1 MLAFTIPDTRHFMAL
16 LLKGDAFD
24 DFAFRRG
31 EISAFAY
38 VSIDGKRD
46 LDYYD
51 ETVTEPWCSWSEIKS
66 LVFQAVKGK
75 KTPKNMKLCSFPFL
89 RKKQHLSPTQ
99 RRCSGICYSVRI
111 PCCAP
116 FLPLRKVFLWIR
128 PTKPSGKAGCW
139 TFARAMALPF
149 RKKINIRNFVSTQF
163 D

>member
-16 LLKGDAFD
+16 FLKGDAFD
-24 DFAFRRG
+24 DFAFRQG

-51 ETVTEPWCSWSEIKS
+51 ETVTEPWCSWSEIKP

-75 KTPKNMKLCSFPFL
+75 KTPKNMKLVLSLSQEKTASFPNTKALFWNL
-89 RKKQHLSPTQ
+89 LFREDTLLCTLSAAQESFSLDKTHE
-99 RRCSGICYSVRI
+99 
-111 PCCAP
+111 A
-116 FLPLRKVFLWIR
+116 
-128 PTKPSGKAGCW
+128 SGKAGCW
-139 TFARAMALPF
+139 TFARAMAFPF
-149 RKKINIRNFVSTQF
+149 RKKINNRNFVSTQF

>member
-24 DFAFRRG
+24 DFAFRQG

-75 KTPKNMKLCSFPFL
+75 KTPKNMKLVLSL
-89 RKKQHLSPTQ
+89 SQEKQLLSLTQ
-99 RRCSGICYSVRI
+99 RHCSGIFFSGKI
-111 PCCAP
+111 PYYAP
-116 FLPLRKVFLWIR
+116 FLPPRKVFLWIR
-128 PTKPSGKAGCW
+128 PTKPSGKAGYW
-139 TFARAMALPF
+139 TFARAMAFPF
-149 RKKINIRNFVSTQF
+149 RKKINNRNC
-163 D
+163 

>member
-1 MLAFTIPDTRHFMAL
+1 MAL

-75 KTPKNMKLCSFPFL
+75 KTPKNMKLVPVSYTHLQNHSSIYHLYCHAMFL
-89 RKKQHLSPTQ
+89 
-99 RRCSGICYSVRI
+99 
-111 PCCAP
+111 
-116 FLPLRKVFLWIR
+116 
-128 PTKPSGKAGCW
+128 
-139 TFARAMALPF
+139 
-149 RKKINIRNFVSTQF
+149 
-163 D
+163 

>member
-24 DFAFRRG
+24 DFAFRQG

-75 KTPKNMKLCSFPFL
+75 KTPKNMKLVLSLSQEKTASFPN
-89 RKKQHLSPTQ
+89 
-99 RRCSGICYSVRI
+99 
-111 PCCAP
+111 
-116 FLPLRKVFLWIR
+116 
-128 PTKPSGKAGCW
+128 TK
-139 TFARAMALPF
+139 ALFWNLLF
-149 RKKINIRNFVSTQF
+149 R
-163 D
+163 

>member
-24 DFAFRRG
+24 DFAFRQG

-51 ETVTEPWCSWSEIKS
+51 ETVTEPWCSWSEIKP

-75 KTPKNMKLCSFPFL
+75 KTPKNMKLVLSL
-89 RKKQHLSPTQ
+89 SWKKQRHFPTQ
-99 RRCSGICYSVRI
+99 RHCSGISYSEKI

-116 FLPLRKVFLWIR
+116 FLPHRKAFLWIR
-128 PTKPSGKAGCW
+128 PTKPNGKAGYW
-139 TFARAMALPF
+139 TFVSVMALPF
-149 RKKINIRNFVSTQF
+149 RKKINI
-163 D
+163 

>member
-66 LVFQAVKGK
+66 LVLQAV
-75 KTPKNMKLCSFPFL
+75 
-89 RKKQHLSPTQ
+89 
-99 RRCSGICYSVRI
+99 
-111 PCCAP
+111 
-116 FLPLRKVFLWIR
+116 
-128 PTKPSGKAGCW
+128 
-139 TFARAMALPF
+139 
-149 RKKINIRNFVSTQF
+149 
-163 D
+163 

>member
-24 DFAFRRG
+24 DFAFRQG

-51 ETVTEPWCSWSEIKS
+51 ETVTEPWCSWSEIKP

-75 KTPKNMKLCSFPFL
+75 KTPKNMKLVLSLSQEKTASFPNTKALFWNL
-89 RKKQHLSPTQ
+89 LFREDTLLCTLSAAQESFSLDKTHEAQWESWVLNFCQQH
-99 RRCSGICYSVRI
+99 GIAI
-111 PCCAP
+111 Q
-116 FLPLRKVFLWIR
+116 KE
-128 PTKPSGKAGCW
+128 
-139 TFARAMALPF
+139 
-149 RKKINIRNFVSTQF
+149 N
-163 D
+163 